1 MIWHIAEGR
10 HLRTL
15 SQHKSAV
22 VSISRMTDDG
32 HSKLL
37 SVSED
42 SFVII
47 WDWNTGEALREF
59 RAGQFK
65 AGRPGNPIT
74 AASFYEPAGTL
85 CLGTHSGDLHLFALP
100 PAQEDNTAREPGS
113 YTVDITDDNT
123 GVSKYGASV
132 SLRYTPR
139 LIRMMQVTHG
149 KSSVKKVHAA
159 QENEDDE
166 EEGEEEN
173 DDDGPLLGSRRS
185 GGEVCCIQHDS
196 DKIVSVAR
204 NGGLCAHMIETRG
217 VVGWWGDG
225 SGGDEHDF
233 VPGTPHPSAIVVRRS
248 SRAVLVRQALRSP
261 AVAPQR
267 VRRLSRRRGP
277 ARGALAV
284 RRGIEAN
291 ALLRL
296 EPLLLRQCARAR
308 WAR

>member
-1 MIWHIAEGR
+1 MNQSRTGSLEHTLYGHTGPIRKVLILDPKSITPTYAASASADTTIMIWHIAEGR
-10 HLRTL
+10 HVRTL

-113 YTVDITDDNT
+113 YTVDITDDNAWSIK
-123 GVSKYGASV
+123 VWSV
-132 SLRYTPR
+132 R
-139 LIRMMQVTHG
+139 LAAL
-149 KSSVKKVHAA
+149 HAEVDSNDA
-159 QENEDDE
+159 GDARQEQR
-166 EEGEEEN
+166 EEGAAC
-173 DDDGPLLGSRRS
+173 GA
-185 GGEVCCIQHDS
+185 GE
-196 DKIVSVAR
+196 
-204 NGGLCAHMIETRG
+204 RG
-217 VVGWWGDG
+217 
-225 SGGDEHDF
+225 
-233 VPGTPHPSAIVVRRS
+233 
-248 SRAVLVRQALRSP
+248 
-261 AVAPQR
+261 
-267 VRRLSRRRGP
+267 
-277 ARGALAV
+277 
-284 RRGIEAN
+284 
-291 ALLRL
+291 
-296 EPLLLRQCARAR
+296 
-308 WAR
+308 